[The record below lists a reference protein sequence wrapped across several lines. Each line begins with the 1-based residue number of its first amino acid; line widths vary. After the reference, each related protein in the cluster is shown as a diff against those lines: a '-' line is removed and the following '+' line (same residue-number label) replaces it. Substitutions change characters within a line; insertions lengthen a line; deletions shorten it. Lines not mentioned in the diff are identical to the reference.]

1 MTKNDYV
8 LVHVTEL
15 RKLEAE
21 EKDHLPNVCS
31 FNFLVVSSFDMIGF

>member
-21 EKDHLPNVCS
+21 GKDHLPNVCDDDVINIVLLS
-31 FNFLVVSSFDMIGF
+31 T